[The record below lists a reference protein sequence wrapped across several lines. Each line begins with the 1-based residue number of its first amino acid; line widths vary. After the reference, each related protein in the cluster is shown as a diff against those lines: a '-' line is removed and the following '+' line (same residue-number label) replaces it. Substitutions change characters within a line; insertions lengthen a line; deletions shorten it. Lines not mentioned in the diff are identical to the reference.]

1 MKKLFLVLSAVAA
14 LGACKKDSETTP
26 TTSSRTDLL
35 TAKPWQATTVN
46 ITVSGIPIPS
56 GQFISA
62 CQLDNTYK
70 FNADKTLVVDEG
82 ATKCNTTD
90 PQTTSGT
97 WAFANTDQTKVTITV
112 PNSVFNGDFDIKA
125 LSASTLQLNATQ
137 SLSGL
142 SYTIDATFSPK

>member
-1 MKKLFLVLSAVAA
+1 MKKLLFVLGAIAA
-14 LGACKKDSETTP
+14 LGACKKDSETAPATG
-26 TTSSRTDLL
+26 SRTDLL

-46 ITVSGIPIPS
+46 ISLSGIPIPS

-70 FNADKTLVVDEG
+70 FNADKTLVIDEG

-97 WAFANTDQTKVTITV
+97 WAFANTDQTKLTIMV
-112 PNSVFNGDFDIKA
+112 PGSVFNGDFDIKA

-137 SLSGL
+137 AASGFT
-142 SYTIDATFSPK
+142 YTIDATFSPK